1 MQQRHRLKSQIDNER
16 KKKRLISYTAFFL
29 MVVYLVISLFFDDMG
44 FIKYI
49 HLSNYEKTLTME
61 ISDLEQDTNA
71 LYAEIENLQT
81 NPFYIEKHAREDLNL
96 SRPDEFIFLYEK

>member
-1 MQQRHRLKSQIDNER
+1 MLQRHRLKSQIENER

-29 MVVYLVISLFFDDMG
+29 MVVYLTISLFFDDMG
-44 FIKYI
+44 FIKYM
-49 HLSNYEKTLTME
+49 HLRNYEKNLTAE
-61 ISDLEQDTNA
+61 ISSLENDTNT

-81 NPFYIEKHAREDLNL
+81 DPFYIEKHAREDLNL